1 MANKLDLLK
10 TFVRVAE
17 VGSFTQ
23 AASDLGIQKAS
34 ASEHVRALEELLGT
48 RLIHRTTRRVQ
59 ATHDGLAL
67 LERCKD
73 LLSDM
78 DELEGMFRQTG
89 ADVRGRLRVDMP
101 TSVASNIVVPR
112 LGEFLAQYPNIHIEL
127 SSTDRLVDVV
137 REGFDCVLRVGNAI
151 EPSLIARRIG
161 LLEMANFA
169 SPAYL
174 EKYGTPR
181 TLEDLASHHLVHY
194 ATVFG
199 MRSDGFEY
207 AIDGKNQSV
216 EMRGFVTVNNVE
228 TYEAAYL
235 NGLGIAQAPYAGVRE
250 HVRAGRLVLVLP
262 DHIPNPLPFS
272 LLYAHRRH
280 LPLRV
285 RVYMEWL
292 TKVLQDAMWLDS
304 SSEPR

>member
-1 MANKLDLLK
+1 MANKLDLLR
-10 TFVRVAE
+10 TFVRVTE

-34 ASEHVRALEELLGT
+34 ASEHVRSLEEMLGT
-48 RLIHRTTRRVQ
+48 RLLHRTTRRVQ
-59 ATHDGLAL
+59 PTHDGLAL

-89 ADVRGRLRVDMP
+89 ADLHGRLRVDMP
-101 TSVASNIVVPR
+101 TSIARNIVMPR
-112 LGEFLAQYPNIHIEL
+112 LGEFLAQYPNIHVEL

-151 EPSLIARRIG
+151 DPSLIARRIG
-161 LLEMANFA
+161 TLEMVNVA

-174 EKYGTPR
+174 EKYGTPH
-181 TLEDLASHHLVHY
+181 TLADLSSHYLVHY

-207 AIDGKNQSV
+207 AVDGKNKGV

-235 NGLGIAQAPYAGVRE
+235 NALGIAQAPYAGVQE

-262 DHIPNPLPFS
+262 EYVPTPLPCS
-272 LLYAHRRH
+272 LLYAHRRD
-280 LPLRV
+280 LPPRV
-285 RVYMEWL
+285 RAYMEWL
-292 TKVLQDAMWLDS
+292 TSVLQETKWQGSNLH
-304 SSEPR
+304 R